1 MKTFT
6 LAMLGLMLVLASLC
20 ATGVESAY
28 VLEDTYSGTTFFDN
42 FDFVTDDDPTPDTY
56 VNYVDRP
63 TAQGTHATSYAHPSA
78 QCCMYPK

>member
-42 FDFVTDDDPTPDTY
+42 FDFIIDDDPTPDTY
-56 VNYVDRP
+56 VNYVDRS
-63 TAQGTHATSYAHPSA
+63 TAQGTHALLSTSPTLL
-78 QCCMYPK
+78 PE